1 MPYRSL
7 DPARITETAE
17 QLASRVG
24 ERFPENGISG
34 VARELVQLSKDAAK
48 DAESL
53 AKPIVWLRVITGAAI
68 ALGALMFVYI
78 GTFLSFD
85 RISTGAFEF
94 ATGLEASV
102 NTIVLAMVGFLTLA
116 KSEER
121 IKRRKVFVGLHRLR
135 SVIHV
140 IDMHQLTKD
149 PAALADSF
157 KPTPSSPK
165 RITNPEQLSR
175 YLDYCSE
182 MFSIT
187 GKLAALYAQA
197 VNDAVV
203 AEAVNDIENLG
214 TNLSRKVWQKI
225 MLIDSTVARQA
236 KTGRKRQLSASA

>member
-1 MPYRSL
+1 MPYRAL
-7 DPARITETAE
+7 DPVRITATAE
-17 QLASRVG
+17 QLAARVA
-24 ERFPENGISG
+24 ERFPDNGICG
-34 VARELVQLSKDAAK
+34 VAREMVNLSKDAAK
-48 DAESL
+48 DAEAL
-53 AKPIVWLRVITGAAI
+53 AKPILWLRMLTGATVLA
-68 ALGALMFVYI
+68 GALFFIYI

-94 ATGLEASV
+94 AAGLEASV
-102 NTIVLAMVGFLTLA
+102 NTIVLAIVGFITLA
-116 KSEER
+116 RSEAR
-121 IKRRKVFVGLHRLR
+121 IKRRKVFEGLHRLR

-149 PAALADSF
+149 PAALSAEF
-157 KPTPSSPK
+157 KPTAASPK

-182 MFSIT
+182 MFSIS

-197 VNDAVV
+197 VNDEVV

-225 MLIDSTVARQA
+225 MLIDAKVARRT
-236 KTGRKRQLSASA
+236 KGG

>member
-1 MPYRSL
+1 MTYRAL
-7 DPARITETAE
+7 DPASITATAE
-17 QLASRVG
+17 VLAERVA
-24 ERFPENGISG
+24 ERFPDNGICG
-34 VARELVQLSKDAAK
+34 VAREMVSLSRDAAS
-48 DAESL
+48 DAEAL
-53 AKPIVWLRVITGAAI
+53 AKPILWLRLVTAAAI
-68 ALGALMFVYI
+68 LFGALFFIYI

-94 ATGLEASV
+94 ASGLEASV
-102 NTIVLAMVGFLTLA
+102 NTIVLAIVGFITLA
-116 KSEER
+116 RSEAR
-121 IKRRKVFVGLHRLR
+121 IKRRKVFEGLHRLR

-149 PAALADSF
+149 PAALSSSF
-157 KPTPSSPK
+157 KPTAASPK

-197 VNDAVV
+197 VNDEVV

-214 TNLSRKVWQKI
+214 SNLSRKVWQKI
-225 MLIDSTVARQA
+225 MLIDA
-236 KTGRKRQLSASA
+236 KTGRKAKTG

>member
-7 DPARITETAE
+7 DPVRITATAE
-17 QLASRVG
+17 QLAARVA
-24 ERFPENGISG
+24 ERFPDNGICG
-34 VARELVQLSKDAAK
+34 VAREMVTLSKDAAK
-48 DAESL
+48 DAETL
-53 AKPIVWLRVITGAAI
+53 AKPILWLRLLTGATVLA
-68 ALGALMFVYI
+68 GALFFIYI

-94 ATGLEASV
+94 AAGLEASV
-102 NTIVLAMVGFLTLA
+102 NTIVLAIVGFITLA
-116 KSEER
+116 RSEAR
-121 IKRRKVFVGLHRLR
+121 IKRHKVFEGLHRLR

-149 PAALADSF
+149 PAALSADF
-157 KPTPSSPK
+157 KPTAASPK

-197 VNDAVV
+197 VNDEVV

-225 MLIDSTVARQA
+225 MLIDAKVARRS
-236 KTGRKRQLSASA
+236 KGG